1 MSTEIEKAN
10 TLPPLI
16 GLATLM
22 RRVFAGEDLKPLAT
36 ELSARAERN
45 PQDANA
51 LLDLSTILQL
61 TFNDELALQVQAEAF
76 RTQRIF
82 SIAAAKQPP
91 KLRLLV
97 LLGDGALIANTPVEC
112 LLEDSDIAL
121 EMLYVSQDVALP
133 EAIPEHDVLFVAI
146 AESEENIPL
155 LYDLKEIGN
164 IWPRPVLNLPIRIAL
179 LSRDSTC
186 AMLSDVPNV
195 VMPVAVRMLR
205 PILEQI
211 AAQQQRLEEVLEG
224 SSFPIIIRPLDSH
237 AGRGLAKIE
246 DAAGLTEYL
255 QSMSEREFYISPFV
269 DYRSAD
275 GQFRKY
281 RIVLIE
287 GKPYICHLAISSH
300 WMIHYLNAGMAESAE
315 KRQEEEG
322 CFTHFDEGF
331 ALRHAAALQ
340 EINQRVGLDYLGI
353 DCAETATGELL
364 IFEVDSNMVVHAF
377 DPLEVYPYKQP
388 QMHKVFAA
396 FRSMLIKAAEQ
407 SLADAE

>member
-1 MSTEIEKAN
+1 MTNISTN
-10 TLPPLI
+10 SQVPLI

-22 RRVFAGEDLKPLAT
+22 RRVFAGEDLKPLAA

-45 PQDANA
+45 PNDANA

-61 TFNDELALQVQAEAF
+61 NFNYELALKVQAEAF
-76 RTQRIF
+76 RVQRIF
-82 SIAAAKQPP
+82 SIPAARRPA

-97 LLGDGALIANTPVEC
+97 LMGDGDLLSNTPVEC
-112 LLEDSDIAL
+112 LLEDSDIEL

-133 EAIPEHDVLFVAI
+133 ESIPEHDVLFVAI
-146 AESEENIPL
+146 AESEGNIPL
-155 LYDLKEIGN
+155 LYDLKELGN
-164 IWPRPVLNLPIRIAL
+164 IWPRPVINLPIRIAL

-186 AMLSDVPNV
+186 AMLSDVPRV

-211 AAQQQRLEEVLEG
+211 AAQQQRLEEVLG
-224 SSFPIIIRPLDSH
+224 GRSFPIIIRPLDSH

-246 DAAGLTEYL
+246 NAAELTGYL
-255 QSMSEREFYISPFV
+255 QSMTEREFYISPFV

-275 GQFRKY
+275 GQYRKY

-315 KRQEEEG
+315 KRAEEAE
-322 CFTHFDEGF
+322 CFAHFDQGF

-377 DPLEVYPYKQP
+377 DPVDVYPYKQP
-388 QMHKVFAA
+388 QMRKVFAA
-396 FRSMLIKAAEQ
+396 FRAMLIKAAEQ
-407 SLADAE
+407 SLPDAE

>member
-1 MSTEIEKAN
+1 MSTEIEQAN
-10 TLPPLI
+10 SMPPLI

-22 RRVFAGEDLKPLAT
+22 RRVFAGEDLKPLAA

-164 IWPRPVLNLPIRIAL
+164 VWPRPVLNLPIRIAL
-179 LSRDSTC
+179 LSRDSAC

-211 AAQQQRLEEVLEG
+211 AARQQRLEEVLDG

-246 DAAGLTEYL
+246 DASGLAEYL

-315 KRQEEEG
+315 KRQEEAD
-322 CFTHFDEGF
+322 CFAHFDEGF
-331 ALRHAAALQ
+331 AKRHARALQ

-353 DCAETATGELL
+353 DCAETVTGELL

-377 DPLEVYPYKQP
+377 DPVDAYPYKQP
-388 QMHKVFAA
+388 QMRKVFAA
-396 FRSMLIKAAEQ
+396 FRAMLIKAAEQ
-407 SLADAE
+407 SLPDAE